1 VRTTRSCL
9 IATWEN
15 ISFIFKSETSVESE
29 MSEPMP
35 RMKSTLVVE
44 SWKYA
49 VDTSSSNSLESGHQ
63 QAKPQHD
70 AAAPKA

>member
-1 VRTTRSCL
+1 
-9 IATWEN
+9 
-15 ISFIFKSETSVESE
+15 

-35 RMKSTLVVE
+35 WMKSTLVVE